1 MASLK
6 CGDRRAKLSLRY
18 PCARHGWAIA
28 WAMPI
33 GETGGT
39 MAAVSNLWKG
49 MGKGEKVPILL
60 LALCI
65 AVLVAI
71 LVFRPI
77 W

>member
-1 MASLK
+1 
-6 CGDRRAKLSLRY
+6 
-18 PCARHGWAIA
+18 
-28 WAMPI
+28 MPI
-33 GETGGT
+33 VQTGGI
-39 MAAVSNLWKG
+39 MAAVSNLWRG
-49 MGKGEKVPILL
+49 MGKGEKIPILI